1 MLSWIIGDL
10 SDDSRLV
17 SSYDFNTVHYHP
29 EAFCSDFATKWC
41 GCNNVG
47 NRSCNANINSFVYT
61 TEYSS
66 TQTTTGNCT
75 QPITN
80 TMYEGSSTE
89 VV

>member
-17 SSYDFNTVHYHP
+17 SSYDFDTVNYHP
-29 EAFCSDFATKWC
+29 EAFCSDFAIKWC
-41 GCNNVG
+41 GRHNVG

-61 TEYSS
+61 TESS
-66 TQTTTGNCT
+66 TTRTLTGNCI
-75 QPITN
+75 QPITG
-80 TMYEGSSTE
+80 TAYEGNSVE